1 MPILLPEIL
10 NMQQRGVLE
19 GQLRIGRSNPGKNGG
34 KQPVKL
40 KTWRITS
47 PSKKSVEAAAE
58 KFGGRVDRWDSDQGL
73 QWEVITPLEALPVD
87 FGGVSGAVDQWMTHF
102 DQGILMRRCT
112 GGEGAVNE
120 VSGRPCECQAAGR
133 LLCKP
138 ETQLLVR
145 FLDLRGIGWW
155 RFTSRGKFVAAEFP
169 VKANWLRNAAA
180 ELRKRAEKE
189 GKGGDWFLPAKL
201 VIREM
206 KLPPKTPGGPGR
218 RFPVVD
224 IDIDA
229 SVLEIM
235 MGEGGGTVQELA
247 AARQQERLA
256 LTAGTSAGPAAL
268 PAGSGEPASNPGAAP
283 ANAVPGQQAAPLPPR
298 QVTRPAQQARPA
310 AQPPADP
317 ADRARQAAE
326 WARKPVRTRQQVM
339 EFLEKN
345 ATDPAMDEFLP
356 GEGDEP
362 DSTLRDILGD
372 RLKELSEGVKE
383 RPEGWD
389 EELGMAVPVDAGVS
403 PEEMEQLAAAAS
415 P

>member
-1 MPILLPEIL
+1 MAILLPEIL

-19 GQLRIGRSNPGKNGG
+19 GQLRIGTSKPGKNGG

-47 PSKKSVEAAAE
+47 PSKKSVEAAAA
-58 KFGGRVDRWDSDQGL
+58 KFGGEVVRWDADQGL

-120 VSGRPCECQAAGR
+120 VSRRPCECQAADR

-155 RFTSRGKFVAAEFP
+155 RFTSRGKFVAAGFP

-229 SVLEIM
+229 SVLQIM
-235 MGEGGGTVQELA
+235 MGEGGGTIQELA
-247 AARQQERLA
+247 AVRQQERLA

-268 PAGSGEPASNPGAAP
+268 PAGSGGAASVLASAP
-283 ANAVPGQQAAPLPPR
+283 ANAVPEQQAAPLPPR
-298 QVTRPAQQARPA
+298 QVSRPAQQARPA
-310 AQPPADP
+310 APPADD
-317 ADRARQAAE
+317 AERARQAAE
-326 WARKPVRTRQQVM
+326 WARRPDITRQKVLD
-339 EFLEKN
+339 FLEKN
-345 ATDPAMDEFLP
+345 KANPAMDEFLP
-356 GEGDEP
+356 SEGDEP
-362 DSTLRDILGD
+362 ASTLRDFLGD
-372 RLKELSEGVKE
+372 RLQELSEGVKE
-383 RPEGWD
+383 RPDGWD

-403 PEEMEQLAAAAS
+403 PEEMEQLAAQAS